1 MGLVYCLLN
10 LLFKSFGDYNNPD
23 TNNLS
28 SYLMRA
34 NLVANVKTLVNIF
47 TFNSEDKIDIFTC
60 VEKWLFSVG
69 N

>member
-47 TFNSEDKIDIFTC
+47 TFNSKDKIDIFTC